1 MLAEHPKA
9 IDQILGLYKRADDP
23 AIRFEATRVFV
34 NAIRSV
40 TSAGAA
46 EKNVVPE
53 FEDPRI
59 LSALLDMFK
68 ESGPYP
74 MLANESII
82 ALAISVTFGSA
93 ETSEFAG

>member
-1 MLAEHPKA
+1 
-9 IDQILGLYKRADDP
+9 
-23 AIRFEATRVFV
+23 VFV

-40 TSAGAA
+40 TAAGAA
-46 EKNVVPE
+46 EKNVLPK

-59 LSALLDMFK
+59 ISGLLDMFK

-82 ALAISVTFGSA
+82 ALAILVTFGSA
-93 ETSEFAG
+93 ESSELED